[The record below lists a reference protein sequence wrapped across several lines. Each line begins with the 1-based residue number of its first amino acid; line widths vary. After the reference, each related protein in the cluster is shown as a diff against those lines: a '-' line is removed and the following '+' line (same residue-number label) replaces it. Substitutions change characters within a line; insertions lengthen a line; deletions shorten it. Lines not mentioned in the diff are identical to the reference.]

1 MAQQSVAI
9 KDSMVERIKSHEG
22 YRTQPYKD
30 TVGKWTVGYGRNLED
45 NPLDTSEV
53 LELFNATKF
62 TDDGAAERLFDTLL
76 NSDIEKHAE
85 ELQDRLAIFPMCST
99 NEQTV
104 LIDMAFNLGVPTL
117 LTFKGMLHA
126 LDNEDQ
132 VQAAAELLDS
142 QYAEQVKTRAVDNAK
157 LLAGGRYQEAVDR
170 LAYQNTARFNA
181 LEQYL

>member
-1 MAQQSVAI
+1 MEQQSVAI

-53 LELFNATKF
+53 LELFKASKF

-104 LIDMAFNLGVPTL
+104 LID
-117 LTFKGMLHA
+117 K
-126 LDNEDQ
+126 
-132 VQAAAELLDS
+132 S
-142 QYAEQVKTRAVDNAK
+142 C
-157 LLAGGRYQEAVDR
+157 
-170 LAYQNTARFNA
+170 
-181 LEQYL
+181 

>member
-22 YRTQPYKD
+22 YKPSPYKD

-45 NPLDTSEV
+45 NPLTPIEV
-53 LELFNATKF
+53 IKLFGKTKF
-62 TDDGAAERLFDTLL
+62 NSTIGAEIFFEDLL
-76 NSDIEKHAE
+76 IRDIEKHAA
-85 ELQDRLAIFPMCST
+85 ELENNLAIFPMCSS

-117 LTFKGMLHA
+117 LSFKGMLHA
-126 LDNEDQ
+126 IDNEDQ

-142 QYAEQVKTRAVDNAK
+142 QYAEQVKTRAVDNQT
-157 LLAGGRYQEAVDR
+157 LPTQPLV
-170 LAYQNTARFNA
+170 A
-181 LEQYL
+181 LEKETTKQLEARR

>member
-1 MAQQSVAI
+1 MKITDA
-9 KDSMVERIKSHEG
+9 MVERIKSHEG
-22 YRTQPYKD
+22 YKVTPYKD

-45 NPLDTSEV
+45 NPLTPAEV
-53 LELFNATKF
+53 IKLFGKTRF
-62 TDDGAAERLFDTLL
+62 HSTVDAEIFFEDLL
-76 NSDIEKHAE
+76 IRDIEKHAE

-117 LTFKGMLHA
+117 LSFKGMLHS

-132 VQAAAELLDS
+132 VQAAVELLDS
-142 QYAEQVKTRAVDNAK
+142 KYAEQVKTRAVDNAK